1 MNHVDIV
8 NGNLIEEEKNK
19 PNLDSKNIKSEPES
33 FEIPAELTKDQ
44 NTPFFTKVFQES
56 HITLLIGFLA
66 VYFIVYVAFGAYIRS
81 VTGGASESNDELM
94 SKIFDYMIFALFIIY
109 CGILYFTSSEYTKN
123 HLIEVMME
131 WSIDMFDDV
140 VSVFAVAL
148 FIITFYLLV
157 FLIQIPMSGKNKP
170 FSVSLLEQKA
180 WIFLACLLIHNFFKY
195 VLGIDMVELIFRNP
209 DFSKLWKTI
218 TSDKPMNVSGNVSGN
233 VLLKNTLLGNVISG
247 NVISGN
253 VLSGNIIA
261 KKPDEVFNISNNLY
275 SYDDAQAI
283 CTSYGAR
290 LANYDEIEDAYNHG
304 GEWCN
309 YGWSEGQMILFPTQ
323 KSTWDKLQKNDKTK
337 NNCGRPGVNGG
348 YIHNP
353 SVKFGVNCFGQ
364 KPVPTDADL
373 KMMAAQQNQ
382 PVPKTK
388 EDLMLDK
395 KVQFWKEH
403 ADKLLKLNAFN
414 KQKWSEY

>member
-1 MNHVDIV
+1 
-8 NGNLIEEEKNK
+8 
-19 PNLDSKNIKSEPES
+19 
-33 FEIPAELTKDQ
+33 
-44 NTPFFTKVFQES
+44 
-56 HITLLIGFLA
+56 
-66 VYFIVYVAFGAYIRS
+66 
-81 VTGGASESNDELM
+81 
-94 SKIFDYMIFALFIIY
+94 
-109 CGILYFTSSEYTKN
+109 
-123 HLIEVMME
+123 ME

-157 FLIQIPMSGKNKP
+157 FLIQIPMSGKYKP

-209 DFSKLWKTI
+209 DVSRLWKNVT
-218 TSDKPMNVSGNVSGN
+218 TDKPLTISGNIISGN
-233 VLLKNTLLGNVISG
+233 IMSGNIISGNIISG
-247 NVISGN
+247 NVI
-253 VLSGNIIA
+253 V

-309 YGWSEGQMILFPTQ
+309 YGWSKGQMILFPTQ
-323 KSTWDKLQKNDKTK
+323 KNTWDKLQTNEKTK

-373 KMMAAQQNQ
+373 RMMAAQQNQ
-382 PVPKTK
+382 PVPNTK
-388 EDLMLDK
+388 EDTLLDK
-395 KVQFWKEH
+395 KVRFWKEN
-403 ADKLLKLNAFN
+403 ADKLLKLNSFN
-414 KQKWSEY
+414 GNKWSEY